1 METETSEKG
10 VSENMATKKTA
21 KTKSKKATKR
31 APGKRYP
38 KTLGAA
44 ACIRSIPVTMKAK
57 DVVTEAKKRGFNV
70 TESYV
75 YNVRLNARKKGGAAP
90 QKRGAAVSPRA
101 MTSTPGFKT
110 RAMELADRF
119 INDLTDCLMQSI
131 RGA

>member
-1 METETSEKG
+1 
-10 VSENMATKKTA
+10 MAAKKTA

-31 APGKRYP
+31 ASGKKYP

-44 ACIRSIPVTMKAK
+44 ACIRSIPATMKAK
-57 DVVTEAKKRGFNV
+57 DVVAEAKKRGFSV

-90 QKRGAAVSPRA
+90 QKRGAAASSRA
-101 MTSTPGFKT
+101 LTSAPGFKA